1 MRELALGWPKMLKI
15 EHELAS
21 QPLTWRRAAQQAS
34 AAANDLPA
42 RGDRVAIIGCGTSY
56 FIAQAIAALREAA
69 GHGVTDAYAASEAQ
83 LTRGYDAVL
92 AVSRSGTTTE
102 VLNALERVPD
112 STQTM
117 AICAVADS
125 PLPAAVQKVVLL
137 EFADEGSVVQTRFAT
152 GALALFRALLDE
164 PVNEL
169 SDAAEDVLR
178 EPLPDALA
186 HFGQIVFLATG
197 WGVGIANEAALKLRE
212 AAGAWTEAYPV
223 MEYRHGPISALTN
236 KTLVWAL
243 GAVDGGVL
251 DEAAAAGATVVDNR
265 RDPMVE
271 LVLIHRAAVALANAR
286 GLDPD
291 QPRFLSRSVVLQA
304 TPDHNGEGA

>member
-1 MRELALGWPKMLKI
+1 MRELALVLPKMLKI

-21 QPLTWRRAAQQAS
+21 QPLMWRRAAQQAS
-34 AAANDLPA
+34 AAANDLPT

-56 FIAQAIAALREAA
+56 FIAQAMAALREAA

-125 PLPAAVQKVVLL
+125 PLPAAVKKVVLL

-169 SDAAEDVLR
+169 SDAAEGVLR
-178 EPLPDALA
+178 EPLPDALP
-186 HFGQIVFLATG
+186 HFRQIVFLATG

-236 KTLVWAL
+236 RTLVWAL

-271 LVLIHRAAVALANAR
+271 LVMIHRAAVALANAR

>member
-1 MRELALGWPKMLKI
+1 MSEFALGLTEMLKI

-21 QPLTWRRAAQQAS
+21 QPLIWRKAAQQAS
-34 AAANDLPA
+34 VAADDLPR
-42 RGDRVAIIGCGTSY
+42 RGHRVAIIGCGTSY
-56 FIAQAIAALREAA
+56 FIAQAMAALREAA
-69 GHGVTDAYAASEAQ
+69 GHGETDAYAASEAQ
-83 LTRGYDAVL
+83 LDRGYDAVL

-102 VLNALERVPD
+102 VLNALERLPD
-112 STQTM
+112 ATQTM

-137 EFADEGSVVQTRFAT
+137 DFADEDSVVQTRFAT
-152 GALALFRALLDE
+152 GVLALFRSLLDD
-164 PVNEL
+164 PIDEL

-178 EPLPDALA
+178 EPLPNELVQ
-186 HFGQIVFLATG
+186 FSQIVFLASG
-197 WGVGIANEAALKLRE
+197 WGVGLANEAALKLRE
-212 AAGAWTEAYPV
+212 AAGAWTESYPV
-223 MEYRHGPISALTN
+223 MEYRHGPISALTS

-251 DEAAAAGATVVDNR
+251 VEAAAAGATVVDNR

-271 LVLIHRAAVALANAR
+271 LVMIHRAAVALANAR

-291 QPRFLSRSVVLQA
+291 QPRFLTRSVVLQA
-304 TPDHNGEGA
+304 MQDQNGEGV

>member
-1 MRELALGWPKMLKI
+1 MRELALGLPKMLKI

-21 QPLTWRRAAQQAS
+21 QPLTWRKAAQQAS
-34 AAANDLPA
+34 AAAEDLPK

-56 FIAQAIAALREAA
+56 FIAQAMAALSEAA
-69 GHGVTDAYAASEAQ
+69 GHGETDAYAASEAQ
-83 LTRGYDAVL
+83 LSRGYDAVL

-125 PLPAAVQKVVLL
+125 PLPAAVKKVVLL
-137 EFADEGSVVQTRFAT
+137 EFADEDSVVQTRFAT
-152 GALALFRALLDE
+152 GALALFRALLDD

-169 SDAAEDVLR
+169 SDAAEDALR
-178 EPLPDALA
+178 EPLPEALA
-186 HFGQIVFLATG
+186 HFRQIVFLASG
-197 WGVGIANEAALKLRE
+197 WGVGVANEAALKLRE

-223 MEYRHGPISALTN
+223 MEYRHGPISALTPR
-236 KTLVWAL
+236 TLVWAL

-271 LVLIHRAAVALANAR
+271 LVMIHRAAVALANAR

-304 TPDHNGEGA
+304 MPDHNGEGA